1 MVKLQE
7 TTHFYVF
14 WGDNSSAAQGQ
25 GMVFKKFYED
35 FCLDQPCGV
44 MITKYFTE
52 NFFPFNKWNVIKYQ
66 TLELLINK
74 KETESWV

>member
-1 MVKLQE
+1 MCFEATTLQQP
-7 TTHFYVF
+7 
-14 WGDNSSAAQGQ
+14 AQGQ

-52 NFFPFNKWNVIKYQ
+52 NFFPFNK
-66 TLELLINK
+66 
-74 KETESWV
+74 